1 MAVRRRFQG
10 AALRECC
17 LSARLALHFALK
29 MRAGPASE
37 DFHLRASTAI
47 VLNAPREHL
56 PVKPARAEDVKP
68 PIRKVQGV

>member
-1 MAVRRRFQG
+1 M
-10 AALRECC
+10 
-17 LSARLALHFALK
+17 HFALK